1 MSHLPPAA
9 RSRPPRDVSINL
21 RASQG
26 QRALIDQAAEAL
38 GKTRSE
44 FMLDS
49 ACRDAETVLQDRK
62 LFTLVEDRFQAFLDA
77 LDAPPQD
84 NPALRRLLTEKAP
97 WDR

>member
-1 MSHLPPAA
+1 
-9 RSRPPRDVSINL
+9 VSINL
-21 RASQG
+21 RASQR

-49 ACRDAETVLQDRK
+49 ACRDAETVLQDRR
-62 LFTLVEDRFQAFLDA
+62 LFVLDEARFQAFTDA